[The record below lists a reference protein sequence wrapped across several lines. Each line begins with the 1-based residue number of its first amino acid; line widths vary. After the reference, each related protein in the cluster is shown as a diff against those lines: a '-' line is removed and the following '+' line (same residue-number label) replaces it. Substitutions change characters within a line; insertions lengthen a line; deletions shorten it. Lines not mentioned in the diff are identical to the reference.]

1 MDLVEKVSG
10 LFERR
15 FLLNALLPSAIFWG
29 LLAGVVV
36 LTRTSPAR
44 ALATWDAQGGFLK
57 SVEAV
62 VFVVVILAMAGLLS
76 ASAISIVR
84 LFEGYWSPP
93 LSWILLRPAIA
104 WHQHRL
110 QKLDNAGNDTELYY
124 SYPPVTRPEEVMPT
138 RLGNILKCGEV
149 YPDLR
154 YGIDPIIIWP
164 RLYSLLSEAALAG
177 TTTSRAALEFHLAAS
192 VTSAL
197 FAVVAG
203 SYLLLTGGTWWLF
216 LACFWG
222 GFLGALIAYETAL
235 PTAQVYSEQVK
246 VVFDNCRNELLLKM
260 RLPLPPDP
268 EEERAMWRE
277 ITMFLYRNVREHPE
291 AWKYTAS
298 SQEQPK

>member
-10 LFERR
+10 LFDRR

-29 LLAGVVV
+29 LLGGLVV

-44 ALATWDAQGGFLK
+44 ALATWDAQSGFLK
-57 SVEAV
+57 SIETVVFAV
-62 VFVVVILAMAGLLS
+62 VISAMAGLLS
-76 ASAISIVR
+76 ASAMSIVR
-84 LFEGYWSPP
+84 FFEGYWSPP
-93 LSWILLRPAIA
+93 LSLILLKPAAIA

-110 QKLDNAGNDTELYY
+110 CELNKAKNDAELYY
-124 SYPPVTRPEEVMPT
+124 SYPPVTRLNEVMPT
-138 RLGNILKCGEV
+138 RLGNILKCGEI

-164 RLYSLLSEAALAG
+164 RLYSLISETALSG
-177 TTTSRAALEFHLAAS
+177 TTTSRAALEFQLAAS

-203 SYLLLTGGTWWLF
+203 TYILLTGGTWWLF
-216 LACFWG
+216 IACFWG
-222 GFLGALIAYETAL
+222 GFLGAWIAYETAI
-235 PTAQVYSEQVK
+235 PTAKVYSEQVK

-260 RLPLPPDP
+260 RLPLPSDP
-268 EEERAMWRE
+268 EEEFAMWRE
-277 ITMFLYRNVREHPE
+277 INKFLYRNVPV

-298 SQEQPK
+298 SQQQAK